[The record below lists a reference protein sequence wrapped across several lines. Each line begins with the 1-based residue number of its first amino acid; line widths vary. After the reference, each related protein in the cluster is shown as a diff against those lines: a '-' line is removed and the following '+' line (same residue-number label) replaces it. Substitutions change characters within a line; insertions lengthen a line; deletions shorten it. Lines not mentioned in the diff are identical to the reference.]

1 MQINTPSVGQALT
14 SLLKADFLVQWRQKK
29 SPLMATMLAIVILV
43 TWKNLAHNS
52 NGPLVLV
59 ASCITI
65 VLLGIGIMSYPG
77 LISRDRERGVF
88 QRLRVTPA
96 PVWTIMLSR
105 LIVQAAI
112 IALSTCVVLLS
123 AAIIN
128 NFQLTMTGYVL
139 TIAASVVCGSLFL
152 GIGQM
157 LAGFIKSTDTLNSAG
172 RFIYFPL
179 AFGGAL
185 AELNYLGKTTKAIID
200 WSPYG
205 TAHTVL
211 QAAMNAGVWNFHIFT
226 ALVLTILYAFIFAII
241 GIKWFKWNN

>member
-1 MQINTPSVGQALT
+1 MLIKTPSVGQALT
-14 SLLKADFLVQWRQKK
+14 SLLKADFLVQWRQKR

-43 TWKNLAHNS
+43 TWKNLAHS
-52 NGPLVLV
+52 GNGPFILV

-65 VLLGIGIMSYPG
+65 VLLGIGIMGYPG

-88 QRLRVTPA
+88 QRLRVTPT
-96 PVWTIMLSR
+96 PVWTIMISR
-105 LIVQAAI
+105 LIVQAAV
-112 IALSTCVVLLS
+112 IALTTCVVLIF
-123 AAIIN
+123 AGVIN
-128 NFQLTMTGYVL
+128 NFHLSIAGYIL
-139 TIAASVVCGSLFL
+139 TIVASVVCGSVFL
-152 GIGQM
+152 GIGQI

-185 AELNYLGKTTKAIID
+185 AELNYLGKTTKEIID

-205 TAHTVL
+205 TAQAVL
-211 QAAMNAGVWNFHIFT
+211 QAAMNTGVWNLHIFI
-226 ALVLTILYAFIFAII
+226 ALVLTILYALIFAVI